1 MIGLDIYR
9 LRIGNHNTA
18 RRSKVKYPYYQRF
31 SPNFTESYQFPTYD
45 YVKVGIHLNTNTI
58 FGTERS
64 FFPAGISLL
73 YVYTKYFC
81 KIGENPL
88 EYSDN
93 EKALGVIVNS
103 TLNFTDHCESLQ
115 TKAN

>member
-18 RRSKVKYPYYQRF
+18 RRRKVKYPYYQRF

-45 YVKVGIHLNTNTI
+45 YVKVGIHLNTI

-64 FFPAGISLL
+64 FFLAGIL
-73 YVYTKYFC
+73 YVYTKYF
-81 KIGENPL
+81 L
-88 EYSDN
+88 
-93 EKALGVIVNS
+93 
-103 TLNFTDHCESLQ
+103 
-115 TKAN
+115 